1 MQTLEIE
8 VPDNKTRLVKEFL
21 KDLGVTVKVKR
32 SKAPNADTIAAMDE
46 LKSGKGKKFKT
57 VDDLFKSIW
66 AWDMFEI
73 VTSTKFLK
81 DLKLLK
87 KRSDKDFKLLQ
98 QLITTLAEKGHL
110 GLHKKHKTH
119 KLTGNY
125 KGYWECHVKPDLL
138 LIWDENE
145 QINLLELVRTGTHS
159 DLF

>member
-1 MQTLEIE
+1 
-8 VPDNKTRLVKEFL
+8 
-21 KDLGVTVKVKR
+21 
-32 SKAPNADTIAAMDE
+32 
-46 LKSGKGKKFKT
+46 
-57 VDDLFKSIW
+57 
-66 AWDMFEI
+66 MFGI

-87 KRSDKDFKLLQ
+87 KRSLNDFQLLQ
-98 QLITTLAEKGHL
+98 NVITILANKGHM
-110 GLHKKHKTH
+110 GLDKKHKAH
-119 KLTGNY
+119 KLSGSY

>member
-1 MQTLEIE
+1 
-8 VPDNKTRLVKEFL
+8 
-21 KDLGVTVKVKR
+21 
-32 SKAPNADTIAAMDE
+32 
-46 LKSGKGKKFKT
+46 
-57 VDDLFKSIW
+57 
-66 AWDMFEI
+66 MFEI

-87 KRSDKDFKLLQ
+87 KRSLNDFQILQ
-98 QLITTLAEKGHL
+98 NVITILAVKGHD
-110 GLHKKHKTH
+110 GLDKKHKAH
-119 KLTGNY
+119 KLSGSY